1 MNRQISIWAIIQKMN
16 KKVRVTAIVSGIVSL
31 IVSGSISYA
40 QNEMEA
46 VAPSSQS
53 AITFRLALRELWQY
67 QVTWTRSYI
76 VSVLSNLEDVAVVKD
91 KLIKNQEK
99 IGDAVK
105 PYYGGTAGDRLAV
118 LLREHIVIATEIVKV
133 SANVEELKK
142 AQDKGRENADAIA
155 DLLSKA
161 RNPYW
166 DKQFIKDTFY
176 KHLEYVTKQ
185 VDYRLNK
192 EWVLEINAYDDGLK
206 HVLMIADLLAE
217 GIVRQFFDRFQK

>member
-1 MNRQISIWAIIQKMN
+1 MK
-16 KKVRVTAIVSGIVSL
+16 RVVIMLALLGVMTMTDD
-31 IVSGSISYA
+31 SYA
-40 QNEMEA
+40 QLVKNGSEVLM
-46 VAPSSQS
+46 PSSQS
-53 AITFRLALRELWQY
+53 AITFRIALRELWQY

-76 VSVLSNLEDVAVVKD
+76 VSVLSSLQDEALVEK
-91 KLIKNQEK
+91 KLVENQEK
-99 IGDAVK
+99 IGNAVK
-105 PYYGGTAGDRLAV
+105 PYYGGGAGDRLAV
-118 LLREHIVIATEIVKV
+118 LLREHIVIATEIVKA

-155 DLLSKA
+155 DLLSNA

-185 VDYRLNK
+185 ADYRLKK
-192 EWVLEINAYDDGLK
+192 EWALEISAYDDGLK

-217 GIVRQFFDRFQK
+217 GIVRQFPDQFQE